1 MSPAFADLKVNRG
14 GGVGTKLNG
23 SLNGACRRGI
33 CKISGGMRKGKNK
46 NILMHRVD
54 TFDTRGGSIKKVKI
68 NNSKGKIQTI
78 VLSVTDPRG
87 AFLTVPTFLKRRSD
101 FVLLS
106 PGGIQLKG
114 KGFHNVGSLSL
125 IAKPSFKFDD
135 LLFRAAA
142 SKSAVSK
149 PITPGKIKIS
159 SNLSVD
165 GNLLIDSMGE
175 VRIQDS
181 TIKAADS
188 VQVVSK
194 MPRGNIYVSYNPL
207 AENQVSISNSSLGTA
222 FGNLDIHVSRR
233 LGTTNSAPVIDID
246 QSNLVAGGKMNIK
259 GRINNLSRGSIAPVL
274 EIDSSNLQAK
284 RSLRVK
290 GTLRDFQKSKDSIAV
305 ALSGRSSFASDREM
319 QILGLF
325 DSGVDLVRSH
335 AVRIGHGS
343 SDRASLSFRGPVKI
357 IGKINDV
364 QSSRS
369 NTAIWG
375 TESDLFAFD
384 DIHLS
389 ADLRNISSSQFTFG
403 VFLEDTSL
411 LSNQIGSLLLS
422 SNIYRVNDSIGDNG
436 VVINRSNINYF
447 RDVGI
452 DSWAD
457 TSRVRVAG
465 SLAIFL
471 DQALLQAG
479 SIRFSGYGASGVR
492 RSAEFIQG
500 QQSKPVDLRMKL
512 DDTDNSGI
520 WINKSRLSAE
530 RDIDINGMAGKFQS
544 FFGENVSEPFG
555 VYIFKSNLDS
565 GRLVEIYGDG
575 GSSYSGRTSLAT
587 GVHVFKSNLSSLKID
602 LMGDGGD
609 IFHVSKASSQVDLDG
624 NEGLLLESSRLDTSA
639 RSDLSFNSRTK
650 NSIQLNGVGGDIQ
663 SEDASR
669 FRFDVDAMNGVS
681 ILGSELISGDTAY
694 WFGQSGNTPHGSD
707 SNQGIYIED
716 SDIFFYDEN
725 LDRQETALLIGVSQ
739 SGTNNN
745 HGVLVFNS
753 TFISPNSDLAFDG
766 KGAINA
772 SLSGELNR
780 GIVFDNSL
788 INVGVGAPYLDQI
801 QKPLNKTKYD
811 LTIFGSGG
819 QGYMDNDGV
828 VDFNSDITVTGDII
842 IDGTAIASGGLNAS
856 TFFKDT
862 NLSAGGDLSVSGNTD
877 SIFDQATVN
886 VRGELSVTVDGAFVD
901 HSSLHRSSV
910 STPDSNLKMQS
921 MATQNYSKVN
931 QISVDNFK
939 TVQLDRSDIQ
949 NSIEASEAA
958 LFSDLGSVVQ
968 TSFSTPLSLKEMQAM
983 LQNEIKAI
991 QRRP

>member
-1 MSPAFADLKVNRG
+1 MPPAFADLKVNG
-14 GGVGTKLNG
+14 GGRVGTKLNG
-23 SLNGACRRGI
+23 SLNGTCRRGI

-46 NILMHRVD
+46 NILMHRLD
-54 TFDTRGGSIKKVKI
+54 KFDTRGGSIKKVKI

-125 IAKPSFKFDD
+125 IAKPSFKVDHF
-135 LLFRAAA
+135 LFHAAE
-142 SKSAVSK
+142 SKSPSSELM
-149 PITPGKIKIS
+149 TPGKIKIS

-165 GNLLIDSMGE
+165 GNLLIDSVGE
-175 VRIQDS
+175 IRIQDS
-181 TIKAADS
+181 TIKVADS
-188 VQVVSK
+188 LQVVSK
-194 MPRGNIYVSYNPL
+194 TLRGNMYAPYDQQ

-222 FGNLDIHVSRR
+222 YGNLDVNVSRR
-233 LGTTNSAPVIDID
+233 LSTTNSAPAIDID
-246 QSNLVAGGKMNIK
+246 QSDLDAAGKMSIK
-259 GRINNLSRGSIAPVL
+259 GRINNPSRGLTAPVL
-274 EIDSSNLQAK
+274 EIDSSNLKAK
-284 RSLRVK
+284 RLLRVK
-290 GTLRDFQKSKDSIAV
+290 GTLRNFQKSKDSIAV
-305 ALSGRSSFASDREM
+305 ALSGRSSFASDRET

-325 DSGVDLVRSH
+325 NSGVDLVRSD
-335 AVRIGHGS
+335 AVRIGNGS
-343 SDRASLSFRGPVKI
+343 GDRASVSFRGPVKI
-357 IGKINDV
+357 IGKIHDF

-369 NTAIWG
+369 SYAIWV

-389 ADLRNISSSQFTFG
+389 ADVMNVAWSQSTSG

-411 LSNQIGSLLLS
+411 LSNQIGSLVLS
-422 SNIYRVNDSIGDNG
+422 SSIYRVDDSISDFG
-436 VVINRSNINYF
+436 VVIDRSNINYF
-447 RDVGI
+447 RDVEI

-465 SLAIFL
+465 SLGILL
-471 DQALLQAG
+471 DQAYLQSG
-479 SIRFSGYGASGVR
+479 SMRFSGYGASGVQ
-492 RSAEFIQG
+492 RSAEFIHG
-500 QQSKPVDLRMKL
+500 QQSEPADLRIQP
-512 DDTDNSGI
+512 DDVHNSGI
-520 WINKSRLSAE
+520 FINKSRLVAE
-530 RDIDINGMAGKFQS
+530 NDIKIDGIAGEFQS
-544 FFGENVSEPFG
+544 FFGENVSMPFG

-565 GRLVEIYGDG
+565 GRLIKIYGDG

-587 GVHVFKSNLSSLKID
+587 GVHLFKSNLSSLKID

-609 IFHVSKASSQVDLDG
+609 IFYVSQVSSQVALDG

-639 RSDLSFNSRTK
+639 QSTPSFNSRTK
-650 NSIQLNGVGGDIQ
+650 NSIQLNGVGGDIK

-669 FRFDVDAMNGVS
+669 LRFDVDAMNGVS
-681 ILGSELISGDTAY
+681 IVGSELISGDTAY
-694 WFGQSGNTPHGSD
+694 WFGESGNTPHGSD

-745 HGVLVFNS
+745 HGVLVFDS

-766 KGAINA
+766 EGAINA
-772 SLSGELNR
+772 SQSGELNR
-780 GIVFDNSL
+780 GIVFDNSF
-788 INVGVGAPYLDQI
+788 IYVGTSAPYLDQI
-801 QKPLNKTKYD
+801 QKPLNKSKYD

-828 VDFNSDITVTGDII
+828 VDFNSDINVTGDII
-842 IDGTAIASGGLNAS
+842 IDGTAFASSGLNAS
-856 TFFKDT
+856 TLFKDT
-862 NLSAGGDLSVSGNTD
+862 NLSAGGDLFVSGNTD
-877 SIFDQATVN
+877 SIFDRATISVQ
-886 VRGELSVTVDGAFVD
+886 GEMSVMVDGAFID
-901 HSSLHRSSV
+901 HSSVLRTSV
-910 STPDSNLKMQS
+910 SSPDSNLKMQS
-921 MATQNYSKVN
+921 MTTQNLSNVN

-949 NSIEASEAA
+949 NSIETSEAA
-958 LFSDLGSVVQ
+958 LFSNLGSVVQ
-968 TSFSTPLSLKEMQAM
+968 TSFSTPLSLQEMQAM
-983 LQNEIKAI
+983 LLNEIKAI
-991 QRRP
+991 QNRQ